1 MMEPPCSVLPSQRL
15 LTSLDD
21 QDDSLL
27 SSSKQPLT
35 WPVDNAQQQ
44 SHQCIRLLTSYS
56 QGSPLTSRPPPSWPI
71 LVPPIVPTQSMWSLY
86 NSTGHKLQVQ
96 QRQLQNGSIDG
107 VNPIYLSPE
116 FKEYRRRQAEKPD
129 QKWPDLLEDAFLDG

>member
-1 MMEPPCSVLPSQRL
+1 
-15 LTSLDD
+15 
-21 QDDSLL
+21 
-27 SSSKQPLT
+27 
-35 WPVDNAQQQ
+35 
-44 SHQCIRLLTSYS
+44 
-56 QGSPLTSRPPPSWPI
+56 
-71 LVPPIVPTQSMWSLY
+71 MWSLY